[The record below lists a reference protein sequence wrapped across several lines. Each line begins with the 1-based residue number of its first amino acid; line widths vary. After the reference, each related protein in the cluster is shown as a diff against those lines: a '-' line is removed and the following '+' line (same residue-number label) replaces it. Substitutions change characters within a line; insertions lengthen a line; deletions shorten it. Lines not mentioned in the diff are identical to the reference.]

1 MGEFMKATSPE
12 PKLHGD
18 VSLPSVRDSVSR
30 ARSEVRRWLG
40 NTHPVI
46 DDVVL
51 ATSELVTNA
60 IMHSNA
66 RANDF
71 IRLTVTEA
79 EEFIGIEVNDPGSTF
94 SGPHVRKEAN
104 AEDGRGLLIVREIS
118 LAWGVREHGCGLG
131 RTVWCAIRT
140 VPLPDCSSAPEPVSG
155 QGDGRG
161 SPAGRAPVAG
171 EPGGPAFSVEG

>member
-1 MGEFMKATSPE
+1 MGEFMKAVSAE
-12 PKLHGD
+12 PKLHGE
-18 VSLPSVRDSVSR
+18 VSLPGVRESVSR
-30 ARSEVRRWLG
+30 ARSEVREWFG
-40 NTHPVI
+40 EAHPAI

-60 IMHSNA
+60 IVHSNA
-66 RANDF
+66 DAGDL

-79 EEFIGIEVNDPGSTF
+79 EGFIGIEVNDPGSTF

-131 RTVWCAIRT
+131 RTVWCAIRAA
-140 VPLPDCSSAPEPVSG
+140 PLPDDPSAPEPVSG
-155 QGDGRG
+155 
-161 SPAGRAPVAG
+161 
-171 EPGGPAFSVEG
+171 